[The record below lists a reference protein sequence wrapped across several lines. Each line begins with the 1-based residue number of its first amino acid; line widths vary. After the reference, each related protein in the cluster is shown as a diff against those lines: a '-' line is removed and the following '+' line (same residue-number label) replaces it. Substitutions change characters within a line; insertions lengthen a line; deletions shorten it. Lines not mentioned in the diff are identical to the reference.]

1 MASRAT
7 PGELQEEAT
16 CSLCLGYL
24 MEPVTIA
31 CGHNFC
37 RACLTGHCEE
47 RGAGGLTCPQCRAP
61 FQKGQFKPNTQL
73 NNIVQKLRQLG
84 PGQGEGLCEGHQK
97 RLKLFYE
104 DYGAAVCL
112 VCEKSRDH
120 KSHRV
125 VPMEEAAAQE
135 DQFEAHVKMLRE
147 EREKLLGWKATGE
160 EKSQEYLKQTRA
172 AWQKIVAE
180 FQQQR
185 HFLEEQE
192 RLLLAQL
199 QKLDEE
205 LVTHQTERGRKLAE
219 QISCLSEQIGELE
232 GKCQKPAS
240 ESQQDI
246 GSTLSRREEGQ
257 AQQPE
262 EMAPD
267 LEERVRDFSQQ
278 TAVLSKSL
286 RAFRDTLPAALA
298 AQRGYNPADVTLD
311 PDTAHPNLVL
321 WDDGKSVKWEHAEQ
335 PLPDTPERFDSWF
348 CVLGREGFTAGRHC
362 WEVELRNGE
371 HWGVGVAKESMNRRG
386 EFSRSPQGGIWAVW
400 RYNER
405 FLALTD
411 PETPLQLTA
420 PSRIRVCL
428 DCDRGQVT
436 FIDATAEAPIFTFP
450 PGSLPG
456 ERIRPWLMVGW
467 AVFPFKL
474 HP

>member
-16 CSLCLGYL
+16 CSL
-24 MEPVTIA
+24 TIA

-135 DQFEAHVKMLRE
+135 DQVEAHVKMLRE

-199 QKLDEE
+199 EQLDEMIVKTWTDT
-205 LVTHQTERGRKLAE
+205 VTKLSE
-219 QISCLSEQIGELE
+219 QISRLSERIGELE
-232 GKCQKPAS
+232 GKCQKPVS
-240 ESQQDI
+240 EFLQVRPRRNSPAPHPGKG
-246 GSTLSRREEGQ
+246 GS
-257 AQQPE
+257 
-262 EMAPD
+262 
-267 LEERVRDFSQQ
+267 
-278 TAVLSKSL
+278 
-286 RAFRDTLPAALA
+286 
-298 AQRGYNPADVTLD
+298 
-311 PDTAHPNLVL
+311 
-321 WDDGKSVKWEHAEQ
+321 
-335 PLPDTPERFDSWF
+335 
-348 CVLGREGFTAGRHC
+348 
-362 WEVELRNGE
+362 
-371 HWGVGVAKESMNRRG
+371 
-386 EFSRSPQGGIWAVW
+386 
-400 RYNER
+400 
-405 FLALTD
+405 
-411 PETPLQLTA
+411 
-420 PSRIRVCL
+420 
-428 DCDRGQVT
+428 
-436 FIDATAEAPIFTFP
+436 
-450 PGSLPG
+450 
-456 ERIRPWLMVGW
+456 
-467 AVFPFKL
+467 
-474 HP
+474 